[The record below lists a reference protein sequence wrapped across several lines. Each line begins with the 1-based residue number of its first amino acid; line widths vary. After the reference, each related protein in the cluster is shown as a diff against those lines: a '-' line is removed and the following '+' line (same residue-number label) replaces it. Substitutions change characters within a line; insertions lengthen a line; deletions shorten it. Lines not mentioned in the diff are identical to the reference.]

1 LLVSKN
7 MPEFLNPEKILNQLN
22 LREDMIAADFGC
34 GAGGWTIPLA
44 KKLSGGLVY
53 AVDIL
58 NEPLS
63 VLKSK
68 VQLAKVTNIKTILTD
83 VVNVKEI
90 LDRTCDLVLMTNL
103 LFQCEDR
110 KKVLEEGKRILKD
123 NGLILVVDWKEE
135 ARLSSEQPYVAPEEV
150 KKLAQE
156 IGLQV
161 VKELDVGPSHYA
173 IILKKERK

>member
-1 LLVSKN
+1 
-7 MPEFLNPEKILNQLN
+7 MPEFLNPEKVLSQLN

-34 GAGGWTIPLA
+34 GAGGWAIPLA
-44 KKLSGGLVY
+44 KKLSAGLVY

-58 NEPLS
+58 SEPLS

-68 VQLAKVTNIKTILTD
+68 AQLAKVSNIRTILAD
-83 VVNVKEI
+83 VSNIKEI
-90 LDRTCDLVLMTNL
+90 LERTCDLVLMTNL
-103 LFQCEDR
+103 LFQCEDK
-110 KKVLEEGKRILKD
+110 KKVLEEGKRVLKD
-123 NGLILVVDWKEE
+123 NGLILVVDWKKE
-135 ARLSSEQPYVAPEEV
+135 ARLNSEQPYVAPEEI

-161 VKELDVGPSHYA
+161 AQELDISPSHYA